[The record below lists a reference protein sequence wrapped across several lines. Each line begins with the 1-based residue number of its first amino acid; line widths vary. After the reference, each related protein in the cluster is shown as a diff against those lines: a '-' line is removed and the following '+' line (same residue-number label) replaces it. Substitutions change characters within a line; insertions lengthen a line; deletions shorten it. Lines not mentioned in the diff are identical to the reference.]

1 MSIARHFLNEFRP
14 IFRML
19 EEPLARPSAA
29 FGRSRS
35 LFDDP
40 FFSMNRDILR
50 GPAVDVSE
58 AGNTYLV
65 EAELPGVKK
74 ENLEVRI
81 GDGGRSL
88 TIQGK
93 ILPATEGGENTSAVQ
108 SVSCSQTSRTV
119 ANFLPATGDTPT
131 QISSE
136 RSVMGSFVRTVLLPR
151 PVDTE
156 GVAAKLEDGILR
168 LTLNKME
175 DKASVAVKVE

>member
-14 IFRML
+14 FFRML
-19 EEPLARPSAA
+19 EEPLARPSTA

-40 FFSMNRDILR
+40 FFSLNREMLR
-50 GPAVDVSE
+50 GPAMDVSE
-58 AGNTYLV
+58 AGNTYVV

-93 ILPATEGGENTSAVQ
+93 ILPASEGSENASASEGMFVQ
-108 SVSCSQTSRTV
+108 
-119 ANFLPATGDTPT
+119 AP
-131 QISSE
+131 
-136 RSVMGSFVRTVLLPR
+136 
-151 PVDTE
+151 
-156 GVAAKLEDGILR
+156 LR
-168 LTLNKME
+168 NSLTFG
-175 DKASVAVKVE
+175 

>member
-1 MSIARHFLNEFRP
+1 MSVARFLNEFRP
-14 IFRML
+14 FFRML

-40 FFSMNRDILR
+40 FFPMNRDMLR

-58 AGNTYLV
+58 AGNTYVV

-93 ILPATEGGENTSAVQ
+93 ILRDTEGGENTSE
-108 SVSCSQTSRTV
+108 SE
-119 ANFLPATGDTPT
+119 ATGDTQT

-136 RSVMGSFVRTVLLPR
+136 RSVMGSFVRTVVLPR
-151 PVDTE
+151 PVDSND
-156 GVAAKLEDGILR
+156 VAAKLEDGILR
-168 LTLNKME
+168 LTLNKIE
-175 DKASVAVKVE
+175 DKASVAVRVE

>member
-14 IFRML
+14 FFRML
-19 EEPLARPSAA
+19 DEPLARSSVG

-40 FFSMNRDILR
+40 FFSLNREMLR

-58 AGNTYLV
+58 AGNTYVV

-88 TIQGK
+88 TIEGK
-93 ILPATEGGENTSAVQ
+93 ILPAKDASENNASE
-108 SVSCSQTSRTV
+108 
-119 ANFLPATGDTPT
+119 ATGETST
-131 QISSE
+131 QISTE
-136 RSVMGSFVRTVLLPR
+136 RSAIGSFTRTVFLPR
-151 PVDTE
+151 PVDSS
-156 GVAAKLEDGILR
+156 GVAAKLEDGILK

-175 DKASVAVKVE
+175 DKGSVAVRVE